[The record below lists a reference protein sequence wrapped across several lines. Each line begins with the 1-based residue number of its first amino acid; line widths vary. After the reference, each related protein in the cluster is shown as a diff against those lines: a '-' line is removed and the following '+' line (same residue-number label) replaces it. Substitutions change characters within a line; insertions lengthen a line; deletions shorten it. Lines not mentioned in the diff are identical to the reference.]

1 MSDRAEALQAELGAG
16 IVSLHDPVKVAG
28 AVIRVSLRP
37 RDADE
42 LARSLAALHERE
54 RPVLVRGGGTRMDF
68 GNPPREGVETLL
80 STEGLAGV
88 RELDAL
94 DGVVNVGAGTPLA
107 SLEGEVLPAGWELP
121 LDPPGATTTVGGAL
135 ATAATGPRRLRFG
148 APRDCILGLTVVLA
162 SGERTRCGARVVK
175 NVTGYDMA
183 KLYAGSLG
191 VLGVIESAWLRL
203 RPRPEETRTQ
213 VALLAT
219 GSPDESLR
227 LALEASRRD
236 SARAVALVTGACA
249 EHLGAPAGA
258 PPARVLVAEYAGDS
272 PAVARD
278 CDWLRA
284 ESGARTVPDA
294 SRLVGRLRDLQGS
307 GRVRARLAVLP
318 DQQAA
323 LCAPLVA
330 AGLGTVVYPGV
341 GLVYAIQDEERAGAA
356 REAAAVI
363 DAAAAANGADLV
375 FEALPAAE
383 SSGRDV
389 FGDPGATG
397 PLSRSLKQ
405 RFDPRGILNP
415 GRFQGRL

>member
-1 MSDRAEALQAELGAG
+1 MSDRDEALQADLGTG
-16 IVSLHDPVKVAG
+16 IVSLHDPVTVAG
-28 AVIRVSLRP
+28 AAIRVSLRP
-37 RDADE
+37 RDVDE
-42 LARSLAALHERE
+42 LARSLAALHERG
-54 RPVLVRGGGTRMDF
+54 RPTLVRGGGTRMDF
-68 GNPPREGVETLL
+68 GNPPHEGVETLL

-88 RELDAL
+88 RELDPL
-94 DGVVNVGAGTPLA
+94 DGVVNVGAGTPLTSIEA
-107 SLEGEVLPAGWELP
+107 EVLPAGWELP
-121 LDPPGATTTVGGAL
+121 LDPPGSTTTVGGAL

-213 VALLAT
+213 VALLAAA
-219 GSPDESLR
+219 GPDESLR

-236 SARAVALVTGACA
+236 SARAVALVTGGCA
-249 EHLGAPAGA
+249 ERLGAPAGA
-258 PPARVLVAEYAGDS
+258 TARVLVAEYVGDA

-278 CDWLRA
+278 CDWLQA
-284 ESGARTVPDA
+284 EAGARTVPDA

-341 GLVYAIQDEERAGAA
+341 GLVYAIQQEERAGAA
-356 REAAAVI
+356 RDAAAAI
-363 DAAAAANGADLV
+363 DAAAAATGADLV

-383 SSGRDV
+383 HSGRDV